1 MATAA
6 GAVLHMLRS
15 ALAAAWFGLAA
26 LPVLAQPLGMDDAR
40 HLLNRTGF
48 AANPPEI
55 TEFSRLTRTAAVNRL
70 LEWTHR
76 APVVPPPDWTQA
88 AYQRPPQLALL
99 SDAERKDYQRQLIG
113 QGRDLK
119 AWWLAEMLTTPSPL
133 TEKMVLFWHNHF
145 TSSLRKVRMPLLMYR
160 QHMTLRRHA
169 LGNFREMLQ
178 AMARDPAMLIYLDGV
193 ASRKGQPN
201 ENFARELMEL
211 FTLGEGR
218 YGEQDVKE
226 AARAFTG
233 WSIDRDSG
241 GFMLRPA
248 LHDDGIKTVLGV
260 SGAHDGAAVIEI
272 LLARP
277 ETAELIITKLWREFV
292 SAEPD
297 KGEVRR
303 IAAIFRAGGYDI
315 RAALRELL
323 TADAF
328 YAPRHRS
335 NLVKSPVDIVVGTLR
350 QFRMTIADPLPYAL
364 TVGRLGQDLFAPP
377 NVKGWPGGENW
388 INATTLLS
396 RRQFLETV
404 FRNSEP
410 GMRQTMAMLPAADD
424 LRGRQQRAQEGLQFD
439 EAAWFAQFRGVTG
452 YDWRRVVMAMP
463 PPAAVSGDDAAAL
476 RLAVQDA
483 AYQLK

>member
-1 MATAA
+1 MIRRVFT
-6 GAVLHMLRS
+6 MLLCGL
-15 ALAAAWFGLAA
+15 LAS
-26 LPVLAQPLGMDDAR
+26 PVLARPLGFDDAR

-55 TEFSRLTRTAAVNRL
+55 TEFSSLTREAAVARL
-70 LEWTHR
+70 LGWTAR
-76 APVVPPPDWTQA
+76 APAVPAPDWTQMP
-88 AYQRPPQLALL
+88 YEPPPRLPQL
-99 SDAERKDYQRQLIG
+99 SDEARKDYQRQLIG

-119 AWWLAEMLTTPSPL
+119 AWWMAEMLTTTSPL

-169 LGNFREMLQ
+169 LGNFRELLH
-178 AMARDPAMLIYLDGV
+178 ALARDPAMLIYLDGV

-201 ENFARELMEL
+201 ENFSRELMEL
-211 FTLGEGR
+211 FTLGEGH
-218 YGEQDVKE
+218 YAEQDVKE

-241 GFMLRPA
+241 EFLFRRA
-248 LHDDGIKTVLGV
+248 LHDDGVKTVLGV

-277 ETAELIITKLWREFV
+277 ETAEFIVAKLWREFV

-297 KGEVRR
+297 MDEVRR
-303 IAAIFRAGGYDI
+303 IAGLFRAGAYDI
-315 RAALRELL
+315 RVALRELL
-323 TADAF
+323 AVDAF
-328 YAPRHRS
+328 YAPRHRAG
-335 NLVKSPVDIVVGTLR
+335 LVKSPVDIVVGTLR
-350 QFRMTIADPLPYAL
+350 QFRMTVADPLPYAL
-364 TVGRLGQDLFAPP
+364 AAGRLGQDLFAPP
-377 NVKGWPGGENW
+377 NVKGWPGGATW

-396 RRQFLETV
+396 RRQFLESV
-404 FRNSEP
+404 FRSNEP
-410 GMRQTMAMLPAADD
+410 GMAPAMRMTPAADD
-424 LRGRQQRAQEGLQFD
+424 LRGRQQRALDDLRFD
-439 EAAWFAQFRGVTG
+439 DVAWFAQFRGAPG
-452 YDWRRVVMAMP
+452 QDWQRVVLAMP
-463 PPAAVSGDDAAAL
+463 PVAAMAGDDAAAL

>member
-1 MATAA
+1 MTAE
-6 GAVLHMLRS
+6 VRS
-15 ALAAAWFGLAA
+15 GKWRRALAVVLCGLVTLPA
-26 LPVLAQPLGMDDAR
+26 LARPLGYDDAR

-48 AANPPEI
+48 AANTPEI
-55 TEFSRLTRTAAVNRL
+55 NEFAQLTREAAVARL
-70 LEWTHR
+70 LRWTDQ
-76 APVVPPPDWTQA
+76 APVVPAPEWTQA
-88 AYQRPPQLALL
+88 PYELPLRPALMSDVERQEYQR
-99 SDAERKDYQRQLIG
+99 RLIS

-119 AWWLAEMLTTPSPL
+119 AWWMAEMLITPSPL

-169 LGNFREMLQ
+169 LGNFRELLQ
-178 AMARDPAMLIYLDGV
+178 AMARDPAMLIYLDGA

-241 GFMLRPA
+241 EFLFRPL
-248 LHDDGIKTVLGV
+248 LHDDGVKTVLGV
-260 SGAHDGAAVIEI
+260 SGLHEGAAVLGI
-272 LLARP
+272 LLERP
-277 ETAELIITKLWREFV
+277 ETAEFIVAKLWREFV
-292 SAEPD
+292 STEPD
-297 KGEVRR
+297 MREVRR
-303 IAAIFRAGGYDI
+303 IASVFRTSSYDI

-328 YAPRHRS
+328 YAPRNRG
-335 NLVKSPVDIVVGTLR
+335 NLVKSPVDLVVGTLR
-350 QFRMTIADPLPYAL
+350 QFRMAVADPLPYVL

-377 NVKGWPGGENW
+377 NVKGWPGGDSW

-396 RRQFLETV
+396 RRQFLENV
-404 FRNSEP
+404 FRGSEP
-410 GMRQTMAMLPAADD
+410 EPAMRVVAMTGNRPND
-424 LRGRQQRAQEGLQFD
+424 LQFD
-439 EAAWFAQFRGVTG
+439 DAAWFRQFDGKAVD
-452 YDWRRVVMAMP
+452 DWQRVVFATRP
-463 PPAAVSGDDAAAL
+463 VAAVAGRDAAAL
-476 RLAVQDA
+476 RMAVQDP

>member
-1 MATAA
+1 
-6 GAVLHMLRS
+6 MLRLVI
-15 ALAAAWFGLAA
+15 AVGWCVLLAA
-26 LPVLAQPLGMDDAR
+26 PVLARPLGFEDAR

-55 TEFSRLTRTAAVNRL
+55 SEFSTLTREAAVARL
-70 LEWTHR
+70 LGWSGR
-76 APVVPPPDWTQA
+76 APAVPAPEWTQA
-88 AYQRPPQLALL
+88 PYERPPRPAEL
-99 SDAERKDYQRQLIG
+99 SDAERKEHLRRIVS

-119 AWWLAEMLTTPSPL
+119 AWWMAEMLTTPSPL

-169 LGNFREMLQ
+169 LGNFRDMLH
-178 AMARDPAMLIYLDGV
+178 AVARDPAMLIYLDGA
-193 ASRKGQPN
+193 ASRKGRPN

-241 GFMLRPA
+241 EFLFRRA
-248 LHDDGIKTVLGV
+248 LHDDGVKTVLGV
-260 SGAHDGAAVIEI
+260 TGAHDGAAVLEI

-277 ETAELIITKLWREFV
+277 ETAEWIIAKLWREFV

-297 KGEVRR
+297 RAELRR
-303 IAAIFRAGGYDI
+303 IAGVFRASGYDI
-315 RAALRELL
+315 RMALRELL

-328 YAPRHRS
+328 YAASNRG
-335 NLVKSPVDIVVGTLR
+335 NLVKSPVDVVVGTLR
-350 QFRMTIADPLPYAL
+350 QFHMQVADPLPYVLVA
-364 TVGRLGQDLFAPP
+364 GRLGQDLFAPP
-377 NVKGWPGGENW
+377 NVKGWPGGETW

-396 RRQFLETV
+396 RRQFLESV
-404 FRNSEP
+404 FRGNEP
-410 GMRQTMAMLPAADD
+410 AMRAVRMAPAADD
-424 LRGRQQRAQEGLQFD
+424 LRGRTQRALDGLQFD
-439 EAAWFAQFRGVTG
+439 ESAWFAQFHGKAGRNWLQVVLVVPPVVPVTGDGVT
-452 YDWRRVVMAMP
+452 
-463 PPAAVSGDDAAAL
+463 AL
-476 RLAVQDA
+476 RMAVQDA